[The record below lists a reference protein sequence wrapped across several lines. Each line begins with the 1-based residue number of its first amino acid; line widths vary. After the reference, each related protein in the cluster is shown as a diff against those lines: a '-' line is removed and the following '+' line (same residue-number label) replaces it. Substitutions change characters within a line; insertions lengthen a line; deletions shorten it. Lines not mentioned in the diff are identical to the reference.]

1 MLPWNTPERSIT
13 GGAIFLGK
21 DYINNLQNTL
31 YLQKFD
37 LRHGPNYWHQYMANV
52 FAPQSESRT
61 MYNAY
66 SAQGSLGEPKEFLIP
81 VFTSIPIYLHLTRL
95 EVRERPITGCVQ
107 SRLTKHYCLV
117 LIHLLIHTHWIL
129 MHQMLK

>member
-1 MLPWNTPERSIT
+1 VLKDTITFLILELTGLIRFIEGLVFARDGYANNPAENERLMLPWNTPERSIT

-52 FAPQSESRT
+52 FAPPE
-61 MYNAY
+61 
-66 SAQGSLGEPKEFLIP
+66 
-81 VFTSIPIYLHLTRL
+81 
-95 EVRERPITGCVQ
+95 
-107 SRLTKHYCLV
+107 
-117 LIHLLIHTHWIL
+117 
-129 MHQMLK
+129 